1 MPDPT
6 NTQITRTL
14 AEFMGWSRLG
24 SQWNSPWGINNNGYY
39 IRKAEYDW
47 SPPTNRNDLAEVLA
61 ELSDAQWEATLESI
75 RRNTP
80 CFPASLVDPQNPDR
94 HLQGAKWLLT
104 CDPAIIAR
112 AVAEV
117 VSK

>member
-6 NTQITRTL
+6 NAQITRTL
-14 AEFMGWSRLG
+14 AEFMGWKPRDG
-24 SQWNSPWGINNNGYY
+24 SWWATETGEEVL
-39 IRKAEYDW
+39 IRDATGW

-61 ELSDAQWEATLESI
+61 KLTPEQRGLLMDRLARVHAELPSDADGF
-75 RRNTP
+75 
-80 CFPASLVDPQNPDR
+80 CFWAM
-94 HLQGAKWLLT
+94 T